1 MEPQDKKDGRRAI
14 ARSLAGMVRE
24 LAALRGD
31 AANWLSG
38 PEYATTRRCLEDAH
52 AAVKDARAA
61 AEAALVEARRR
72 KRSDEGR

>member
-1 MEPQDKKDGRRAI
+1 MDPQDKKDATRGI

-24 LAALRGD
+24 LAALKGD

-38 PEYATTRRCLEDAH
+38 PEYETMRRCLEDAH

-61 AEAALVEARRR
+61 AEAALVEARRC